1 MGGEIM
7 SDYIITNDDQRI
19 IETLKL
25 PSEKYVCHK
34 CGKDYIIREGIKLRC
49 VCGAER
55 EFKTEKP
62 TEPKLLD

>member
-1 MGGEIM
+1 M

-25 PSEKYVCHK
+25 PTENYRCVK
-34 CGKDYIIREGIKLRC
+34 CKRDYIIREGSRLKC

-55 EFKTEKP
+55 EIKQDKP

>member
-1 MGGEIM
+1 M

-25 PSEKYVCHK
+25 PSEKYVCPK
-34 CGKDYIIREGIKLRC
+34 CGKDFIIREGIKLKC
-49 VCGAER
+49 FCGAER
-55 EFKTEKP
+55 IFKIETP